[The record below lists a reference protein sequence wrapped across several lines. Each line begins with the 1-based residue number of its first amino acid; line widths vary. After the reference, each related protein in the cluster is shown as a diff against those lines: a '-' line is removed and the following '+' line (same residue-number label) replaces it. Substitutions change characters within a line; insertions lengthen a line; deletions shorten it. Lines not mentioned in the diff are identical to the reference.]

1 MLQIGGT
8 SFMPEKKQLYH
19 IATEADKAA
28 RKQNIKAKNPEE
40 KQYLVCIKAA
50 ARTGCDDEWDI
61 CLGRTEARE
70 YIKSC
75 IDYIDFEHS
84 FVLVES
90 CIFADRKSIYAF
102 MKHIEGFYED
112 GFDIDDY
119 VRGDWSEADYS
130 AANDIDSS
138 MYNPQNNSET
148 MMEQIM
154 GGEVNTIPLE

>member
-1 MLQIGGT
+1 
-8 SFMPEKKQLYH
+8 MPEKKQLYH
-19 IATEADKAA
+19 VATEADKAA
-28 RKQNIKAKNPEE
+28 RENKIRAKSPEE

-50 ARTGCDDEWDI
+50 VGTGCNDEWDI
-61 CLGRTEARE
+61 CFGRTEARE

-75 IDYIDFEHS
+75 IDYIDFDHS

-119 VRGDWSEADYS
+119 VRGDWSETDYN
-130 AANDIDSS
+130 AANDIDNS
-138 MYNPQNNSET
+138 MYDPQINSGT
-148 MMEQIM
+148 IMEQIM
-154 GGEVNTIPLE
+154 GGEVNTVSLE